1 DGRLSLAPEL
11 KELDSTTVPYLWAV
25 VQDSK
30 GTLYYAGGAPT
41 GATTKIFA
49 LPRGG
54 KPRVSTELPGLEV
67 HALAI
72 DKQDR
77 VYAAVLPDAK
87 VYRIENGKPVLF
99 FDPKCK
105 YIWSMLFGRNGDLFL
120 ATGES
125 GVVYRIPPDGKGVK
139 FFETDETHARSMTM
153 DEKGNLIIG
162 TEPNGLIIRISPS
175 GKGFVIYQ
183 AGKREVTAVAE
194 RQGVIY
200 ASAIG
205 SKTGGASVVGNAP
218 ALPSSQAPV
227 TSTGAPRSGSAPP
240 SLPPSVGS
248 FSATVTGGSEVYRIA
263 KDGFAE
269 RIWSSGTDLV
279 YAIAFDGSGKPL
291 LGTGNKGIIYR
302 VDSDQL
308 STQLVNTPPTQV
320 TALFQGQNGVVYA
333 ATGNVG
339 NIYSLGAGRESSGT
353 LISEVLDAND
363 FAYWGKIHLV
373 STASGGSIL
382 LESRSGNLNNPE
394 SNWSEWAKV
403 PNRVLGGQIESP
415 PARFLQYR
423 LTLTCSPGSDS
434 PEVSTVDIAWLP
446 KNIAPKVGPIE
457 IAPFNYRLAPS
468 SASLE
473 RSVMPSGAP
482 QTLSLPPVGQKKS
495 GSSSAGSEITANST
509 LQYNKGFVT
518 IRWGASDPNGDPLVY
533 AVEIRG
539 KKESEW
545 RPVKKDI
552 HDRYYSF
559 DSASFADG
567 EYVVRVRASDSPAN
581 TPADALETSL
591 ESDPFTID
599 NSPPEITNMN
609 VNEKGKTLEISF
621 TAKDALSWVDKAEYS
636 IDGGDWVPLM
646 PTTKVTDSQMLDYSF
661 QAATGQVIAIRV
673 FDENDNVVVKQVPIK

>member
-1 DGRLSLAPEL
+1 MSNYSALYRAAAILILCAAPTVSLAVETHIWEQSDQAEFARGTPKNISIRSDGRLSLAPEL

-54 KPRVSTELPGLEV
+54 KPRVAAELPGLEV

-105 YIWSMLFGRNGDLFL
+105 YIWSMLFDRTGDLFL

-125 GVVYRIPPDGKGVK
+125 GVVYRVPPDGKGVK
-139 FFETDETHARSMTM
+139 FFETDETHARSMTI
-153 DEKGNLIIG
+153 DEEGNLIIG

-175 GKGFVIYQ
+175 GKGFVVYQ

-269 RIWSSGTDLV
+269 RIWNSGTDLV
-279 YAIAFDGSGKPL
+279 YAIAFD
-291 LGTGNKGIIYR
+291 
-302 VDSDQL
+302 
-308 STQLVNTPPTQV
+308 
-320 TALFQGQNGVVYA
+320 
-333 ATGNVG
+333 
-339 NIYSLGAGRESSGT
+339 
-353 LISEVLDAND
+353 
-363 FAYWGKIHLV
+363 
-373 STASGGSIL
+373 
-382 LESRSGNLNNPE
+382 
-394 SNWSEWAKV
+394 
-403 PNRVLGGQIESP
+403 
-415 PARFLQYR
+415 
-423 LTLTCSPGSDS
+423 
-434 PEVSTVDIAWLP
+434 
-446 KNIAPKVGPIE
+446 
-457 IAPFNYRLAPS
+457 
-468 SASLE
+468 
-473 RSVMPSGAP
+473 
-482 QTLSLPPVGQKKS
+482 
-495 GSSSAGSEITANST
+495 
-509 LQYNKGFVT
+509 
-518 IRWGASDPNGDPLVY
+518 
-533 AVEIRG
+533 
-539 KKESEW
+539 
-545 RPVKKDI
+545 
-552 HDRYYSF
+552 
-559 DSASFADG
+559 
-567 EYVVRVRASDSPAN
+567 
-581 TPADALETSL
+581 
-591 ESDPFTID
+591 
-599 NSPPEITNMN
+599 
-609 VNEKGKTLEISF
+609 
-621 TAKDALSWVDKAEYS
+621 
-636 IDGGDWVPLM
+636 
-646 PTTKVTDSQMLDYSF
+646 
-661 QAATGQVIAIRV
+661 
-673 FDENDNVVVKQVPIK
+673 